1 VIPVLSIV
9 PLKVWLIGG
18 AVAAVVALGWYS
30 KASYDEARRE
40 EGRAEVRAE
49 LLPVM
54 RAQTQRLDEDR
65 AAFDEVAKA
74 MAIIKGRSQEIERGR
89 AAARLLQQRRE
100 NQLAEDVADARAFVP
115 TGDTELERLKS
126 LIDQHLPGVTK

>member
-1 VIPVLSIV
+1 VIPVSWI
-9 PLKVWLIGG
+9 IGG
-18 AVAAVVALGWYS
+18 IVTAAAITGITWGVS
-30 KASYDEARRE
+30 SYNESLRE

-54 RAQTQRLDEDR
+54 RAQTQRLDEAR

-74 MAIIKGRSQEIERGR
+74 MAVIKGRSQEIERGR

-115 TGDTELERLKS
+115 TGDTKLERLES